1 MAINEPVASPR
12 PYGRSPRPESA
23 VQPQCRPMH
32 QQSQPTHQPVHHQ
45 QQHPHQQQM
54 NMMMP
59 MNGYNAT
66 MQMAN
71 NYAHQSVASPA
82 YSNAGVSP
90 TPSAR
95 MNQSMQ
101 SPAAAATA
109 PIFGSSACHPA
120 QQQGQQQLYNC
131 PMNSPMQ
138 QQPNMMPV
146 QQHVMNMAQC
156 NMAQAT
162 YPQQQQGYSQAG
174 NNVMQPVP
182 MANMSN
188 MQMAYNTFNGNMQQ
202 ACNNQ
207 SAVMNNGN
215 YVALNQCGG
224 HVTANNGFVNAPC
237 PPCNHQGAP
246 AAVCNNQ
253 MQTPNNWQQCQGY
266 VNNMPNQNATSMP
279 FQPNVAWNNQVP
291 AAMSLQPNGHMYP
304 NAAMHQIN
312 ANAMNYNYQRP
323 PAYNSQVPTAIQCQD
338 VSQSQDASRAR
349 EAAQAQAQGPSAAA
363 PAAAP
368 LTQVQGQTAA
378 PGNMRPETYQRTLEY
393 VQQCRSWTGDNI
405 KAAKENKPPQAAETA
420 ASNATA
426 KTNDNAVRALLS
438 PGQDAVS
445 SSTDRQDTSSAAAA
459 PMASNASNMVVHDMN
474 TSLNSLMQE
483 TRFLQMIQ

>member
-1 MAINEPVASPR
+1 
-12 PYGRSPRPESA
+12 
-23 VQPQCRPMH
+23 
-32 QQSQPTHQPVHHQ
+32 
-45 QQHPHQQQM
+45 
-54 NMMMP
+54 
-59 MNGYNAT
+59 
-66 MQMAN
+66 
-71 NYAHQSVASPA
+71 
-82 YSNAGVSP
+82 
-90 TPSAR
+90 
-95 MNQSMQ
+95 
-101 SPAAAATA
+101 
-109 PIFGSSACHPA
+109 
-120 QQQGQQQLYNC
+120 
-131 PMNSPMQ
+131 
-138 QQPNMMPV
+138 
-146 QQHVMNMAQC
+146 
-156 NMAQAT
+156 
-162 YPQQQQGYSQAG
+162 
-174 NNVMQPVP
+174 
-182 MANMSN
+182 
-188 MQMAYNTFNGNMQQ
+188 
-202 ACNNQ
+202 
-207 SAVMNNGN
+207 
-215 YVALNQCGG
+215 
-224 HVTANNGFVNAPC
+224 
-237 PPCNHQGAP
+237 
-246 AAVCNNQ
+246 

-291 AAMSLQPNGHMYP
+291 AAMSLHPNGHMYP